1 MSVSSMTGFA
11 RADGA
16 GGDVTWHW
24 EVKSVNGRGLD
35 MRLRLPPG
43 YEALELPAREAVGRH
58 CKRGNLQ
65 ITLFVREPQ
74 GAALRINQPV
84 LEKLVE
90 ISEGLRARL
99 GAEPIRVEG
108 LLALRGVLE
117 VAEPDLDE
125 AAAAARNAAMLAG
138 FETALRSLS
147 EARRAEGARLKAII
161 EGQLQRIEALTAAA
175 RVCPERAP
183 ETIRQK
189 LAADIARILEAS
201 PSLDPDRL
209 HQEAVFLAQRADIQE
224 ELDRLDAHV
233 SAGRDLL
240 VDREPAGRRFDF
252 LAQEFNREANTLCS
266 KSSGRELTRI
276 GLELKT
282 VIDQLREQVQNLE

>member
-16 GGDVTWHW
+16 CGEVTWHW

-43 YEALELPAREAVGRH
+43 YEALELPAREAVGRY

-65 ITLFVREPQ
+65 IMLSVRESQ
-74 GAALRINQPV
+74 GAALRLNEPV
-84 LEKLVE
+84 LEKLVA
-90 ISEGLRARL
+90 ISESLRARL
-99 GAEPIRVEG
+99 GAEPVRVEG

-117 VAEPDLDE
+117 VAEPELDE
-125 AAAAARNAAMLAG
+125 AAAAARNAAMLAS
-138 FETALRSLS
+138 FEMALSSLS
-147 EARRAEGARLKAII
+147 EARKAEGARLKAII

-175 RVCPERAP
+175 RACPERAP

-189 LAADIARILEAS
+189 LAADIVRILEAS

-224 ELDRLDAHV
+224 ELDRLGAHV

-240 VDREPAGRRFDF
+240 GDKEPAGRRFDF

>member
-16 GGDVTWHW
+16 CGDVTWHW

-43 YEALELPAREAVGRH
+43 YEALELPAREAVARH

-65 ITLFVREPQ
+65 VTLAVREPL
-74 GAALRINQPV
+74 GANLKVNEAV
-84 LEKLVE
+84 LERVVE
-90 ISEGLRARL
+90 ISETLRARL
-99 GAEPIRVEG
+99 GAEPVRIEG

-117 VAEPDLDE
+117 VAEPEPDE
-125 AAAAARNAAMLAG
+125 AAAATRNAAMLKS
-138 FETALRSLS
+138 FEAALLSLS
-147 EARRAEGARLKAII
+147 EARKAEGARLKTVI
-161 EGQLQRIEALTAAA
+161 EGQLQRIEALTASA
-175 RVCPERAP
+175 RACPERAP
-183 ETIRQK
+183 EAIRQK
-189 LAADIARILEAS
+189 LAADIARILEAI

-240 VDREPAGRRFDF
+240 VDKEPAGRRFDF

-266 KSSGRELTRI
+266 KSSGRELTRM

>member
-1 MSVSSMTGFA
+1 MSISSMTGFA
-11 RADGA
+11 RADGSS
-16 GGDVTWHW
+16 GDVTWHW

-43 YEALELPAREAVGRH
+43 YEALEVPAREAVSRH

-65 ITLFVREPQ
+65 VMLSVREPQ
-74 GAALRINQPV
+74 GAALRLNESV

-99 GAEPIRVEG
+99 SAEPIRVEG

-117 VAEPDLDE
+117 VAEPELDE
-125 AAAAARNAAMLAG
+125 AAATARNAAMLG
-138 FETALRSLS
+138 SFEAALRSLS
-147 EARRAEGARLKAII
+147 EARRAEGTRLKAII
-161 EGQLQRIEALTAAA
+161 DGQLQRIEALTAAA
-175 RVCPERAP
+175 RACPERAP